1 MIRRRSITMT
11 PEQVEALVDARIAE
25 REAKAKA
32 VPAAPNATDPAGL
45 PAGATSPQRGI
56 YSYPLPQEVAAL
68 FLQSLKDADGDPR
81 KAATKIYG
89 KPPYQPPSVLDV
101 WRGCSWTALDIEH
114 REQEFWIAHN
124 TLKKLDYHLRH
135 AGEIAAD
142 HAERMRW
149 FDGIF
154 AGMRWLDDLVA
165 RANASAAK

>member
-81 KAATKIYG
+81 KATTKIYG
-89 KPPYQPPSVLDV
+89 KPPYQPPSVLDI

-114 REQEFWIAHN
+114 REQEFWIAQN
-124 TLKKLDYHLRH
+124 ALRKLGRVDQ
-135 AGEIAAD
+135 IAAEK
-142 HAERMRW
+142 AEGLRWWNGILAGISW
-149 FDGIF
+149 FD
-154 AGMRWLDDLVA
+154 DLIA
-165 RANASAAK
+165 RDNASAVK